1 MFNRYDNI
9 IMLYYNIYTS
19 ILFFDI
25 IYVPK
30 TKIFTVLH

>member
-1 MFNRYDNI
+1 MFNFYDDI
-9 IMLYYNIYTS
+9 IMLYYTIYTS

-30 TKIFTVLH
+30 TKVFTV

>member
-9 IMLYYNIYTS
+9 MLYYTIYTS

-30 TKIFTVLH
+30 TKVFTV